1 MSHTSPREIPLKP
14 WRDVDASVLEATR
27 TVPTM
32 LAEPEQRLYHWLT
45 AEWASGAGA
54 IVELGCF
61 AGGSTARLAEGHR
74 IAGLRSE
81 IHAFDRFSINQSG
94 KEKHLYPA
102 GVPAFEGEDLLPLA
116 KQLLKPWEKRI
127 TLHPGAI
134 EEQSWSGAA
143 IELLI
148 MDASKSSATADRF
161 AEMFYPSLIPGHSL
175 VVQQDYLHWKL
186 PWIAAQMELMADS
199 FTPVAFAPH
208 HTIVFRCDAPVD
220 GEILARGR
228 VCGLSQTQMTTLLR
242 DARKRLRAL
251 GVARKVITLIKA
263 AQANPGVEQASKM
276 AQPGKAL

>member
-1 MSHTSPREIPLKP
+1 MSHTSPREILLEP
-14 WRDVDASVLEATR
+14 WRDVELSVLEATR
-27 TVPTM
+27 AVPTM

-45 AEWASGAGA
+45 AEWARGAGA

-74 IAGLRSE
+74 IAGLQSE
-81 IHAFDRFSINQSG
+81 IHAFDRFTINQSG

-102 GVPAFEGEDLLPLA
+102 GIPAFEGEDLLPLA
-116 KQLLKPWEKRI
+116 RQLLQPWEAHI
-127 TLHPGAI
+127 TLHRGAI
-134 EEQSWSGAA
+134 EEQSWPGEA
-143 IELLI
+143 IELLV
-148 MDASKSSATADRF
+148 MDASKSAATADRF

-220 GEILARGR
+220 SEMLARGR
-228 VCGLSQTQMTTLLR
+228 VSGLSQAQMTALLR
-242 DARKRLRAL
+242 GARKRLRAL
-251 GVARKVITLIKA
+251 GVARKVVTLIKA
-263 AQANPGVEQASKM
+263 ARANPGVEQASKM
-276 AQPGKAL
+276 ARRG